1 MRPGKP
7 CSAPKTKVKVLCPG
21 SPRQG
26 HRGSN
31 APCSHWSGLAPAG
44 QPLTAGSRPVTPRR
58 HRTSRRGCGRTH
70 TGGPRTPR
78 IGAVTAVPRNRERE
92 RPTTRPPSQKQR
104 RCAASKAPCPR
115 PGRHRA
121 PSPAADTP
129 LERPSANASA
139 ARPAQYRLPRHAG
152 PPPSPPTLSPSPL
165 WLTTKALPPGS
176 PLGLLRTRPSAPRPP
191 TGWRARSTRV
201 SDGADAETAVRTR
214 GR

>member
-44 QPLTAGSRPVTPRR
+44 QPLTAGSRPVTPC
-58 HRTSRRGCGRTH
+58 HRTSRRGCGRMH
-70 TGGPRTPR
+70 TGGPRTPH

-92 RPTTRPPSQKQR
+92 RRTTLPPSQKER

-115 PGRHRA
+115 PCRHPRSKPGRGHTAGAAERQRQRLPARA
-121 PSPAADTP
+121 VPAPAA
-129 LERPSANASA
+129 RGPSAVAPYSV
-139 ARPAQYRLPRHAG
+139 PIT
-152 PPPSPPTLSPSPL
+152 PS
-165 WLTTKALPPGS
+165 
-176 PLGLLRTRPSAPRPP
+176 
-191 TGWRARSTRV
+191 V
-201 SDGADAETAVRTR
+201 DD
-214 GR
+214 